1 MLFVDFRYQICMH
14 RRFNSE
20 LLPFDPEIE
29 RTLFRLKK
37 IKVDNTEMEE
47 QNGDRFNE
55 GQSDHN
61 EMPGIWESTLGD
73 Y

>member
-14 RRFNSE
+14 RRSNSE
-20 LLPFDPEIE
+20 LVSFDPKIE

-47 QNGDRFNE
+47 QNSDIFSE
-55 GQSDHN
+55 G
-61 EMPGIWESTLGD
+61 
-73 Y
+73 